1 MAKVIGSDVIQ
12 SQMGNIIRDP
22 RAAVRV
28 SFDLLEN
35 LTNGEVVIV
44 DASNPF
50 AYALEMSAVTT
61 HYGLLQSEALG
72 RRLYPAMAKTQ
83 EDLYLHMADIDYLDR
98 FATPSETVI
107 GFVMPLQEIYG
118 KAVSI
123 QDGTGAK
130 ALVIPRHTSVTVG
143 NLTFTLQYPVVI
155 KVLFNNTISISM
167 DLSNKTPTYVPASN
181 IIDWSKSQIEN
192 NDWVVID
199 VPVQQV
205 KITSYV
211 QQLTSFTGYSKA
223 YSFDDQFYYARAYK
237 QNTDGSWTEIKVTHQ
252 QQVYNPN
259 QPTVCLRVLNNSVEM
274 YIPQIYFQ
282 NGLVTGTVRLDV
294 YTTKGKLDEDLS
306 NTSTSSFKIKF
317 ADLDTPLTAYSTPF
331 SKFANISAMT
341 RTRVSGGSAPLSFAE
356 LLSRV
361 TARSVMTEGLP
372 ISDSQLGSML
382 KKYGYELTTTLDN
395 ITMRQ
400 YTASR
405 NIPAPS
411 DATTVTGLGCSIQL
425 ITFTLDDLEIN
436 PIVFDNTRR
445 ATITPTTLMVHDV
458 SGIRILAA
466 DEVVELNRIAAESP
480 DGIANIVN
488 NTQYHYSPFHYVFD
502 MSLQAFSVRPYYMT
516 APSVKSRYMFQ
527 QNDGLGLNL
536 RSDQYGIQYLK
547 DGSGY
552 KLALTLAS
560 NASINAFTADRVSL
574 QLSYIVPESTKRAWL
589 PGTLISQIEPTTGKP
604 VNNEWVFTFDILS
617 TFDITNHHQMDVSQT
632 GYPVGLTQEFDI
644 LMVVK
649 DYQPA
654 DSGRSD
660 IDTIVS
666 KPIIPDY
673 DPYAT
678 YLGATQEK
686 IVINF
691 GVYLEHLWRRSRTII
706 ADEEYLRY
714 EEDIVEVY
722 PHDVYKPGPN
732 GRIEIKYDYES
743 STIVTTKIH
752 SAGDVVLDPSGNPV
766 IRYRKGDIVRDNNGD
781 PISSKSQV
789 ELARQVDLFLV
800 DGRYYFA
807 TNELTTNYVEE
818 SLTKVANWIIA
829 DIKNFE
835 KRCIERTNL
844 YYYPKSATG
853 MVDVIVGDGEMARLK
868 ADQSL
873 RVVYTLRKEKYKNS
887 EIRENLTKTTP
898 SVLKQA
904 FETIQR
910 VGAGVFTKNDLTS
923 LLKELMR
930 GDIVDVEIHG
940 FLDDLYSAVLLSDVS
955 SVPTIGKKLVTMSNL
970 TLQVQDDVEVDFE
983 VLDKE
988 VINPYTL
995 QK

>member
-1 MAKVIGSDVIQ
+1 
-12 SQMGNIIRDP
+12 
-22 RAAVRV
+22 
-28 SFDLLEN
+28 
-35 LTNGEVVIV
+35 
-44 DASNPF
+44 
-50 AYALEMSAVTT
+50 
-61 HYGLLQSEALG
+61 
-72 RRLYPAMAKTQ
+72 
-83 EDLYLHMADIDYLDR
+83 
-98 FATPSETVI
+98 
-107 GFVMPLQEIYG
+107 
-118 KAVSI
+118 
-123 QDGTGAK
+123 
-130 ALVIPRHTSVTVG
+130 
-143 NLTFTLQYPVVI
+143 
-155 KVLFNNTISISM
+155 
-167 DLSNKTPTYVPASN
+167 
-181 IIDWSKSQIEN
+181 
-192 NDWVVID
+192 
-199 VPVQQV
+199 
-205 KITSYV
+205 
-211 QQLTSFTGYSKA
+211 
-223 YSFDDQFYYARAYK
+223 
-237 QNTDGSWTEIKVTHQ
+237 
-252 QQVYNPN
+252 
-259 QPTVCLRVLNNSVEM
+259 
-274 YIPQIYFQ
+274 
-282 NGLVTGTVRLDV
+282 
-294 YTTKGKLDEDLS
+294 
-306 NTSTSSFKIKF
+306 
-317 ADLDTPLTAYSTPF
+317 
-331 SKFANISAMT
+331 MT
-341 RTRVSGGSAPLSFAE
+341 RTRVSGGTAPLSFAE

-405 NIPAPS
+405 NIPAPA

-445 ATITPTTLMVHDV
+445 ATIAPTTLMVHDV
-458 SGIRILAA
+458 SGIRILAD
-466 DEVVELNRIAAESP
+466 DEVAELNRIAAESP

-536 RSDQYGIQYLK
+536 RSDQYGIQYIK

-552 KLALTLAS
+552 KLALSLAS

-574 QLSYIVPESTKRAWL
+574 QLSYIVPDSTKRAWL

-604 VNNEWVFTFDILS
+604 VNNEWVFTFDVLS
-617 TFDITNHHQMDVSQT
+617 TFDITNQHQMDVSQT
-632 GYPVGLTQEFDI
+632 GYPVGLTQEFDV
-644 LMVVK
+644 LMIVK

-714 EEDIVEVY
+714 EEDIIEVY

-743 STIVTTKIH
+743 STIITTKLH
-752 SAGDVVLDPSGNPV
+752 SAGDTVRDPSGNPV
-766 IRYRKGDIVRDNNGD
+766 VRYHKGDIIRDNNGD
-781 PISSKSQV
+781 PISSKSQA

-818 SLTKVANWIIA
+818 SLTKVANWIIS
-829 DIKNFE
+829 DIRNFE

-887 EIRENLTKTTP
+887 EIRENLTRTTP

-930 GDIVDVEIHG
+930 GDIVDVAIHG